1 MKPIIHAKSS
11 AKNFGGVP
19 EDYLDIHIE
28 MDSTKDI
35 IADNRH
41 RLLYHNEWACETL
54 IPLIFGEYIINSDG
68 NKVSTTEIAKKHV
81 LEDFSNKKIPTLEE
95 WLENMEIPNWLNIGI
110 PNSFNNI
117 EKTKTKKTIIK
128 F

>member
-11 AKNFGGVP
+11 AKKFGGLP
-19 EDYLDIHIE
+19 KDYLSIHE
-28 MDSTKDI
+28 MIDSTKDI

-41 RLLYHNEWACETL
+41 RLLFHNEWACKEL
-54 IPLIFGEYIINSDG
+54 IPLIFGKTIINSDG
-68 NKVSTTEIAKKHV
+68 NEVSTEEIAIKHV

-95 WLENMEIPNWLNIGI
+95 WIENINEPEWLNKGC

-117 EKTKTKKTIIK
+117 EKFKTIKIIK
-128 F
+128 